1 MEEIW
6 NDVLGN
12 DAYQASDQ
20 GNVKSLNYNH
30 TGKEQLLKP
39 GKNTSGYLQVVLCK
53 DGVPKP
59 RLVSLLVW
67 EAFNGP
73 IPEGYEVN
81 HINENKEDNRLE
93 NLNLMTRKENVNWG
107 TGIRRAAKAQ
117 RKMIEQYTLDGTHIC
132 TWFGLRTVK
141 EEGFN
146 PGKVCMCCQG
156 KRSKHKGFIWK
167 YAYENCST

>member
-6 NDVLGN
+6 KTVLGN

-20 GNVKSLNYNH
+20 GNIKSLNYNH

-39 GKNTSGYLQVVLCK
+39 GKNTSGYYQVALCE
-53 DGVPKP
+53 DGKRKI
-59 RLVSLLVW
+59 RLIAHLVW

-73 IPEGYEVN
+73 IPPGMQVN
-81 HINENKEDNRLE
+81 HINECRTDNRLE
-93 NLNLMTRKENVNWG
+93 NLNLMTSKENNNWG
-107 TGIRRAAKAQ
+107 SHTYRAAKAQ

-167 YAYENCST
+167 YACK